1 MRLPKCKEQIVARN
15 PEIARWQE
23 RSPVERRTDHD
34 IRRKKSEKYFKSGGQ
49 ERRTGKSAETPRNAE
64 IDGCGSANGAAS
76 PFLMDKTC
84 GRKTRIFTI
93 ILVFYI
99 ILCSWVE
106 SYRLCHFYNVRLNP
120 IDKFHKYI

>member
-49 ERRTGKSAETPRNAE
+49 ERRTGKERRDTEERRDRWMRVGKWRSESVF
-64 IDGCGSANGAAS
+64 DG
-76 PFLMDKTC
+76 
-84 GRKTRIFTI
+84 
-93 ILVFYI
+93 
-99 ILCSWVE
+99 
-106 SYRLCHFYNVRLNP
+106 
-120 IDKFHKYI
+120 